1 MPAALNHRRTSI
13 PAAQRPKPAAAF
25 AAGAGLGQLAHWRR
39 RLQRSAAGLL
49 LILGGAGCGAEPA
62 FKLAD
67 GGAAPLAEWR
77 GRWLLIN
84 YWAEWCA
91 PCRDEIPELNA
102 LHHARPELAVLGVN
116 YDGAQGDELKALID
130 RMGIEFPVLAEDPQP
145 HWGYEMPSGLPMTVL
160 IAPDGALHGRL
171 LGPQTRE
178 TLLAAMLQQAAP

>member
-1 MPAALNHRRTSI
+1 MPAALNHRRTLI
-13 PAAQRPKPAAAF
+13 PAVRRPKPAVAPT
-25 AAGAGLGQLAHWRR
+25 AGVELGQLTHLRR
-39 RLQRSAAGLL
+39 RLPRLAVGLL
-49 LILGGAGCGAEPA
+49 LILGGVGCGAE
-62 FKLAD
+62 
-67 GGAAPLAEWR
+67 PLAEWR

-102 LHHARPELAVLGVN
+102 LHHARPELTVLGVN
-116 YDGAQGDELKALID
+116 YDGVQGDELKALID

-171 LGPQTRE
+171 LGPQTQE
-178 TLLAAMLQQAAP
+178 TLLAAMLQRAAP